1 MWIVKTQNP
10 ATLPQKHLTS
20 VPNPVCGSSTP
31 PTSTNEIGQGC
42 PKISVYV
49 AFKFSLLKSAPS
61 IAPSNLEIGQ
71 LGLGYGGEG
80 EVGRVWKD
88 KTEENGVEEGG
99 ERSMYLGI

>member
-42 PKISVYV
+42 PKI
-49 AFKFSLLKSAPS
+49 FSLLKSAPS

-88 KTEENGVEEGG
+88 KTEESGVEEVG